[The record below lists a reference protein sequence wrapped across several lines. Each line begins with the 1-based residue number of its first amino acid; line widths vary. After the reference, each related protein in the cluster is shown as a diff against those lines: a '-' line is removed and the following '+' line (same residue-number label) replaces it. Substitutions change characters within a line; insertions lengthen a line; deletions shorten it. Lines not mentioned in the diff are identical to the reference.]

1 MENKTK
7 DYPDCISNNKGVEDL
22 SNSKVFNMSTT
33 DTIKLAQLFFQ
44 MQAIKIS
51 NMSSAEY
58 QAYKEKRRKRQ
69 ES

>member
-7 DYPDCISNNKGVEDL
+7 DYPANNKT
-22 SNSKVFNMSTT
+22 KVFNMSTP
-33 DTIKLAQLFFQ
+33 DTIKLLQLFFQ

>member
-1 MENKTK
+1 MENKIK
-7 DYPDCISNNKGVEDL
+7 DYPAHNNT
-22 SNSKVFNMSTT
+22 KVFNMSTP
-33 DTIKLAQLFFQ
+33 DTVKLLQLFFQ

-58 QAYKEKRRKRQ
+58 QAYKEKCRKRQ